1 MDLLTLA
8 FLQNIAGGSGG
19 GGGGA
24 DLSTAEVFIANF
36 WSDPLQIDKGT
47 VDPLAQFIHT
57 V

>member
-8 FLQNIAGGSGG
+8 FLQNIAGGS
-19 GGGGA
+19 GGGA

-47 VDPLAQFIHT
+47 VDPLAQFIYT